1 MNPEQ
6 DVLYRGVSRIAWSYL
21 FAFFNLNLG
30 SLNILPD
37 WMAFALIYGALDLLA
52 EEERDLPLLKPF
64 CILLGLWEGA
74 GWLDQLFGLT
84 LSLYPLDLLFAA
96 LSLYFYFQLLT
107 NLAYLAAR
115 YGGEDLSRRLL
126 RLRTAQALLN
136 TFMAVYLY
144 LAGYGSGV
152 TLPGSALSASLTA
165 LLIAGV
171 VLMLTVMSAL
181 FTLRRFFLP
190 PEEPDPPSP

>member
-6 DVLYRGVSRIAWSYL
+6 NVLYCGVSRIAWSYL

-52 EEERDLPLLKPF
+52 EEERELPLLKPF

-74 GWLDQLFGLT
+74 GWLAQLFGLT
-84 LSLYPLDLLFAA
+84 

-107 NLAYLAAR
+107 NLAHLAAR

-181 FTLRRFFLP
+181 FALRRFFLP

>member
-6 DVLYRGVSRIAWSYL
+6 NVLYRGVSRIAWSYL

-52 EEERDLPLLKPF
+52 EEERELPLLKPF
-64 CILLGLWEGA
+64 CIPQA
-74 GWLDQLFGLT
+74 QLFGLT

-107 NLAYLAAR
+107 NLAHLAAR

-144 LAGYGSGV
+144 LAGWGSGV
-152 TLPGSALSASLTA
+152 TLPGGALPAFLTA

-181 FTLRRFFLP
+181 FALRRLFLP
-190 PEEPDPPSP
+190 TGEPDPPSP

>member
-1 MNPEQ
+1 MNNQ
-6 DVLYRGVSRIAWSYL
+6 NIRHALSKIAWAYL
-21 FAFFNLNLG
+21 LILLNFRI
-30 SLNILPD
+30 ND
-37 WMAFALIYGALDLLA
+37 LDLLPNWA
-52 EEERDLPLLKPF
+52 GYLLIFLAIGQLSGELRNLPLLKPF

-74 GWLDQLFGLT
+74 GWLAQLFGLT

-107 NLAYLAAR
+107 NLAHLAAR
-115 YGGEDLSRRLL
+115 YVGEDLSRRLL

-181 FTLRRFFLP
+181 FALRRFFLP
-190 PEEPDPPSP
+190 AEEPDPPSP

>member
-6 DVLYRGVSRIAWSYL
+6 NVLYRGVSRIAWSYL

-74 GWLDQLFGLT
+74 GWLAQLFGLT

-107 NLAYLAAR
+107 NLAYLAALIAVNLAVMNLLPLPALD
-115 YGGEDLSRRLL
+115 GGRVFFL
-126 RLRTAQALLN
+126 LLN
-136 TFMAVYLY
+136 GVLY
-144 LAGYGSGV
+144 ALFRKKIDAKYEGYVHLAG
-152 TLPGSALSASLTA
+152 LAALM
-165 LLIAGV
+165 
-171 VLMLTVMSAL
+171 VLMLVVTLSDVGKL
-181 FTLRRFFLP
+181 FGL
-190 PEEPDPPSP
+190 

>member
-6 DVLYRGVSRIAWSYL
+6 NVLYRGVSRIAWSYL

-30 SLNILPD
+30 SLNILAH

-52 EEERDLPLLKPF
+52 EEERELPLLKPF

-74 GWLDQLFGLT
+74 GWLAQLFGLT

-107 NLAYLAAR
+107 NLAHLAAR
-115 YGGEDLSRRLL
+115 YVGEDLSRRLL

-144 LAGYGSGV
+144 LAG
-152 TLPGSALSASLTA
+152 
-165 LLIAGV
+165 
-171 VLMLTVMSAL
+171 
-181 FTLRRFFLP
+181 
-190 PEEPDPPSP
+190 